1 MELARYQR
9 FYIIFILL
17 TFFDFLKA
25 MNKKTLVGVSYVS
38 AWVIIWGTVGSLIDF
53 YFLQNTYLPGSIGQ
67 FSTFIITGLIS
78 SVIAI
83 YMFQTIN
90 NKFIS

>member
-1 MELARYQR
+1 
-9 FYIIFILL
+9 
-17 TFFDFLKA
+17 